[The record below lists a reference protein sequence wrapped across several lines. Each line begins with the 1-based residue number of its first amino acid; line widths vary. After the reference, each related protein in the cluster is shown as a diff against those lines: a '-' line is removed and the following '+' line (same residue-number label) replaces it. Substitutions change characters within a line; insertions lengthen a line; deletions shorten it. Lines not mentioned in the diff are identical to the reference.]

1 MLRNLSIKTKLLLLV
16 SLPTLLLLCF
26 SVTLSLSKMAVYREL
41 SAVNVLV
48 GISTRCGDLVHE
60 LQKERGMTAGFLG
73 SRGAKFAAEL
83 PDQRKASDAALQR
96 LKVELGS
103 FDRRPESASIVGL
116 IDAAAVSLERIG
128 ELRGRVATQSIE
140 APDAIKNYSDTI
152 ALLLKVPAHLALL
165 SHDADLAT
173 LANCYSSLLFA
184 KEMAGIERAIL
195 ANSFARDSFA
205 PGFFNR
211 FVTTVAKQETY
222 LSLFDSYANGGQR
235 RFQAEKLS
243 NPASDE
249 VLRLRA
255 QALERGQ
262 QASLGG
268 VEAPY
273 WFDMAS
279 KRINLLKEVEN
290 RLAKDLGGRA
300 AQLIVATR
308 LAMFST
314 LVLTLAALCLT
325 FCFALL
331 VIRGI
336 TGPLSAIT
344 SAAGDMAAGD
354 LTRRV
359 VVWGSDEI
367 ALASGSINSFLDN
380 AQRLVRS
387 AAETSQET
395 ATASEELSA
404 TAESLAGNIRQQFE
418 LVGQTEALAHQ
429 VGEDLDLTEDLS
441 VTSTEVLEKTYGML
455 QRFIDDLN
463 KVNELILHDTKS
475 QQQLAGRMAGLN
487 SEAEKIHD
495 VLGIISDIADQ
506 TNLLALNA
514 SIEAARAGE
523 QGRGFAVVA
532 DEVRKLAERTQ
543 RSLVEI
549 DALTKTITSNIS
561 QIHGEVSR
569 ITGDING
576 ISRESQGLIV
586 DAKSTSELLSG
597 TVQSSFTL
605 VKKNTAIALR
615 TKELITIMAQMT
627 ELSQQNQYSGAN
639 TREVAQML
647 AEKSLLLQGE
657 LQQFRV

>member
-1 MLRNLSIKTKLLLLV
+1 
-16 SLPTLLLLCF
+16 
-26 SVTLSLSKMAVYREL
+26 
-41 SAVNVLV
+41 
-48 GISTRCGDLVHE
+48 
-60 LQKERGMTAGFLG
+60 
-73 SRGAKFAAEL
+73 
-83 PDQRKASDAALQR
+83 
-96 LKVELGS
+96 
-103 FDRRPESASIVGL
+103 
-116 IDAAAVSLERIG
+116 
-128 ELRGRVATQSIE
+128 
-140 APDAIKNYSDTI
+140 
-152 ALLLKVPAHLALL
+152 
-165 SHDADLAT
+165 
-173 LANCYSSLLFA
+173 
-184 KEMAGIERAIL
+184 
-195 ANSFARDSFA
+195 
-205 PGFFNR
+205 
-211 FVTTVAKQETY
+211 
-222 LSLFDSYANGGQR
+222 
-235 RFQAEKLS
+235 
-243 NPASDE
+243 
-249 VLRLRA
+249 
-255 QALERGQ
+255 
-262 QASLGG
+262 
-268 VEAPY
+268 
-273 WFDMAS
+273 
-279 KRINLLKEVEN
+279 
-290 RLAKDLGGRA
+290 
-300 AQLIVATR
+300 
-308 LAMFST
+308 
-314 LVLTLAALCLT
+314 
-325 FCFALL
+325 
-331 VIRGI
+331 
-336 TGPLSAIT
+336 
-344 SAAGDMAAGD
+344 MAAGD